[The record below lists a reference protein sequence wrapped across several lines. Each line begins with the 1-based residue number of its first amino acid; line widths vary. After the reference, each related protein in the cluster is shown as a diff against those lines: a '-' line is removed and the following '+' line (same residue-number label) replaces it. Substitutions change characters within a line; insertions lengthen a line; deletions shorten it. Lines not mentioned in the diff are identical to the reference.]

1 MNDVDQTETKVRLA
15 EIAEQVARGL
25 SKASMLAGRAFIR
38 TAVLFPSGS
47 TAVVVIHDEG
57 GDRFRVSDLGQGLE
71 EADMLGITP
80 AFRSQAAEIAARSGI
95 IFDGHAF
102 VLPGAVADQLVG
114 AVMVVAN
121 AANRALERAMVGTEN
136 RRSGAAVE
144 KLVARLTRIFPG
156 AEVAREIKIRGD
168 STHAWDFDAE
178 VTTDKGHAVFDI
190 VTSHPISVAF
200 AVTKFQDLARLED
213 APARF
218 AVVHRKASF
227 GDLLAVVVQAAQ
239 VIEEDAPD
247 SVFRRALA
255 A

>member
-1 MNDVDQTETKVRLA
+1 MDHTDTKGSLA

-47 TAVVVIHDEG
+47 TVVVVIHDEG
-57 GDRFRVSDLGQGLE
+57 GGRFRVSDLGQGLE
-71 EADMLGITP
+71 EADMLGIAP
-80 AFRSQAAEIAARSGI
+80 AFRSQAVEVAARSGI
-95 IFDGHAF
+95 SFDGHAF
-102 VLPGAVADQLVG
+102 LLTGAVADQLVG
-114 AVMVVAN
+114 AVMAVAN
-121 AANRALERAMVGTEN
+121 ASSRAFERAMLGTEN

-144 KLVARLTRIFPG
+144 KLVARLARIFPG
-156 AEVAREIKIRGD
+156 AEIAREVKIRGD

-178 VTTDKGHAVFDI
+178 VTTEKGHAVFDI
-190 VTSHPISVAF
+190 VTSHPTSIAF

-239 VIEEDAPD
+239 VVEDDAPD

>member
-1 MNDVDQTETKVRLA
+1 MDQIETKGSLP

-47 TAVVVIHDEG
+47 TVVVVIHDEG
-57 GDRFRVSDLGQGLE
+57 GGRFRVSDLGQGLE
-71 EADMLGITP
+71 EADMLGIAP
-80 AFRSQAAEIAARSGI
+80 AFRTQATEVAARGGLG
-95 IFDGHAF
+95 FDGHAF
-102 VLPGAVADQLVG
+102 LLTGAVTDQLVG
-114 AVMVVAN
+114 AVMAIAN
-121 AANRALERAMVGTEN
+121 ASSRALERAMLGTEN

-144 KLVARLTRIFPG
+144 KLVARLARIFPR
-156 AEVAREIKIRGD
+156 AEIAREVKIRGD

-178 VTTDKGHAVFDI
+178 VTTETGHAVFDI
-190 VTSHPISVAF
+190 VTSHPTSIAF
-200 AVTKFQDLARLED
+200 AVTKFQDLARLDD

-239 VIEEDAPD
+239 VVEDDAPD

>member
-1 MNDVDQTETKVRLA
+1 MDQIETNGSLA
-15 EIAEQVARGL
+15 EIAEQVALGL

-47 TAVVVIHDEG
+47 TVVVVIHDEG
-57 GDRFRVSDLGQGLE
+57 GGRFRVSDLGQGLE
-71 EADMLGITP
+71 EADMLGIST
-80 AFRSQAAEIAARSGI
+80 AFRSQAAEVATRTGI
-95 IFDGHAF
+95 VFDGHAF
-102 VLPGAVADQLVG
+102 VLTGAVAGQLVG
-114 AVMVVAN
+114 AVMAVAN
-121 AANRALERAMVGTEN
+121 ASSRTLERAMLGTEN

-144 KLVARLTRIFPG
+144 KLVARLTRIFPR
-156 AEVAREIKIRGD
+156 ADIAREVKIRGD

-178 VTTDKGHAVFDI
+178 VTTGKTHAVFDI
-190 VTSHPISVAF
+190 VTPHPTSIAF
-200 AVTKFQDLARLED
+200 AATKFQDLARLED

-227 GDLLAVVVQAAQ
+227 GDLLAVIAQAAQ
-239 VIEEDAPD
+239 VMEDDAPD